1 MQTLK
6 VACRQGASPLR
17 TQAAWIQLSC
27 MSTLDITPPK
37 SSYNDLIIIQSI
49 FLGLFAFG
57 CSIQNFLIR
66 SSTFWKSD
74 TGYYLRVSL
83 YLIHFALYYSQRPFF
98 FNARIFSTSY
108 SSSPSILIDRGG
120 SLTCSAKVLSGS
132 LSSNTTRNTG
142 QTFIVLGK
150 SNLYN
155 KPLFSTTLKGPSIL
169 LSNFLYGRPVY
180 KFFKDSYTLSPI
192 SNEMFY
198 LFLFV

>member
-1 MQTLK
+1 MQTSK

-37 SSYNDLIIIQSI
+37 SSYNDLIVIQGI
-49 FLGLFAFG
+49 FLGLSAFG
-57 CSIQNFLIR
+57 CSVQNLLIR

-83 YLIHFALYYSQRPFF
+83 YPVHFALYYSQRPFF
-98 FNARIFSTSY
+98 FNARISSTSY
-108 SSSPSILIDRGG
+108 SSSPSILIGGGG
-120 SLTCSAKVLSGS
+120 SLTCPDKTLSGS
-132 LSSNTTRNTG
+132 LNSSTTRSTG
-142 QTFIVLGK
+142 WTFIVLGR

-155 KPLFSTTLKGPSIL
+155 ESLFSTTLKRSSIL
-169 LSNFLYGRPVY
+169 LSNFLHGRSVY

-192 SNEMFY
+192 SNETFY
-198 LFLFV
+198 LFLFA